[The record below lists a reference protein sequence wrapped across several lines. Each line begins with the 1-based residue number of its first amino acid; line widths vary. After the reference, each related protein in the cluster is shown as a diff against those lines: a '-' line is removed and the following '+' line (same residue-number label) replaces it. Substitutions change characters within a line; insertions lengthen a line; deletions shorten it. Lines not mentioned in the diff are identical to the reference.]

1 MVSKF
6 TQIEDK
12 ESKMSDV
19 SADRMYKKGQSEQS
33 IEQHKLDLIAWELM
47 EIGEH
52 LLDPDGLDKGHIQE
66 CLDYCYNVNSLTD
79 EQFVKAFV
87 MDGKVEMYKWE
98 YTEDLSIHDLLFGH
112 SAVSALAAEEEE
124 NEED

>member
-1 MVSKF
+1 M
-6 TQIEDK
+6 TDAA
-12 ESKMSDV
+12 
-19 SADRMYKKGQSEQS
+19 ADRMYKKGQSEQS

-98 YTEDLSIHDLLFGH
+98 YTEDPSIHDLLFGH
-112 SAVSALAAEEEE
+112 SAASTPAAEEEE

>member
-1 MVSKF
+1 M
-6 TQIEDK
+6 TDAA
-12 ESKMSDV
+12 
-19 SADRMYKKGQSEQS
+19 ADRMYKKGQSEQS

-87 MDGKVEMYKWE
+87 MGGKVEMYKWE

-124 NEED
+124 NEEKKKEKSK

>member
-1 MVSKF
+1 MPDP
-6 TQIEDK
+6 TQE
-12 ESKMSDV
+12 
-19 SADRMYKKGQSEQS
+19 RMYKKGQSEQS

-47 EIGEH
+47 AVGEH

-87 MDGKVEMYKWE
+87 IDGKVEMYKWE
-98 YTEDLSIHDLLFGH
+98 YTEDPSIHDLLFGH
-112 SAVSALAAEEEE
+112 STVSTLVADEEE
-124 NEED
+124 NEEE